1 MDILFG
7 IFVWLFMCSSILI
20 LAFLA
25 SRLEEEQDNTELEGY
40 IGYIE
45 EVYSRNVLDQK
56 KK

>member
-20 LAFLA
+20 LASFA
-25 SRLEEEQDNTELEGY
+25 SRIEGEEVESELDGY

-45 EVYSRNVLDQK
+45 QVYSRNVLDQEK
-56 KK
+56 